1 MALIIA
7 QKVNQYIKAGTPIF
21 VYEIKSS
28 ETEVAKAKE
37 ELDAYKKS
45 QGDYYRESE
54 AKKPI
59 YFSQRPVESGS
70 ELSLTK
76 GGRYQVLRDLEGVA
90 EHKEAEAVTQEAKL
104 EAIRRF
110 TGLSKAQMAE
120 RLLAKF

>member
-1 MALIIA
+1 MLTISRKI
-7 QKVNQYIKAGTPIF
+7 NQYLKGGNPVF
-21 VYEIKSS
+21 VYELEGSKD
-28 ETEVAKAKE
+28 
-37 ELDAYKKS
+37 ELAAYKAS
-45 QGDYYRESE
+45 QGEYYRESE

-59 YFSQRPVESGS
+59 YFSQRPIEPGA

-76 GGRYQVLRDLEGVA
+76 SGRYQVLRDLEGVA